1 MADATSQSCAPAAA
15 VGETTASA
23 VGSVAVSSP
32 TIFQYPRPPVN
43 DSGRLLALGSLIGG
57 IFDMVLG
64 GDAIGDAQDAEA
76 TWKGILDNVF
86 KPRGEGL
93 LQRYDTELAKLPD
106 METDLR
112 NQLADYRAKADAM
125 WPELAPL
132 HQILKDEIT
141 EQRGKSNDEFAYAD
155 ALCTNDAMAR
165 LCEFVACGYSPD
177 YTGIA
182 TRARADAE
190 LAAQNTFEQMCRIG
204 NRYNMRR
211 TQHSLTEIRMATMSV
226 AIGATSAAREK
237 ERMFA
242 FETNY
247 KLRFELAKAMEGFR
261 MGRKQLAIEY
271 DKIAIQL
278 AQERWNATAKL
289 YLDLEHRGTE
299 IADSLWKNFFTH
311 AYKALNEG
319 GQMLASAAQS
329 YQFLAASIRASAKQG
344 AGGGV
349 AGALGM
355 LATVLPIF
363 SGDCDGTSVLGV
375 NFFPR
380 PKDCCT

>member
-1 MADATSQSCAPAAA
+1 
-15 VGETTASA
+15 
-23 VGSVAVSSP
+23 
-32 TIFQYPRPPVN
+32 
-43 DSGRLLALGSLIGG
+43 
-57 IFDMVLG
+57 MVLG
-64 GDAIGDAQDAEA
+64 GDGIGDARDAEA
-76 TWKGILDNVF
+76 TWKGILDSVF

-93 LQRYDTELAKLPD
+93 LQRFDTELAKLPD

-211 TQHSLTEIRMATMSV
+211 TQHSLTEIRMTTMSA
-226 AIGATSAAREK
+226 AIGATSPTTCGRTSS
-237 ERMFA
+237 RMP
-242 FETNY
+242 T
-247 KLRFELAKAMEGFR
+247 RR
-261 MGRKQLAIEY
+261 
-271 DKIAIQL
+271 
-278 AQERWNATAKL
+278 
-289 YLDLEHRGTE
+289 
-299 IADSLWKNFFTH
+299 
-311 AYKALNEG
+311 
-319 GQMLASAAQS
+319 
-329 YQFLAASIRASAKQG
+329 
-344 AGGGV
+344 
-349 AGALGM
+349 
-355 LATVLPIF
+355 
-363 SGDCDGTSVLGV
+363 
-375 NFFPR
+375 
-380 PKDCCT
+380 

>member
-1 MADATSQSCAPAAA
+1 MSDATSQACGPAAA
-15 VGETTASA
+15 VGETQATA
-23 VGSVAVSSP
+23 VGAVAVSSP
-32 TIFQYPRPPVN
+32 TIFQYPRQPAR
-43 DSGRLLALGSLIGG
+43 DDGRMLALGSLIGG
-57 IFDMVLG
+57 VFDMVLG
-64 GDAIGDAQDAEA
+64 GDAISDAQDAEA

-93 LQRYDTELAKLPD
+93 LQRFDTELAKLPD

-155 ALCTNDAMAR
+155 TLCTDDAMTR
-165 LCEFVACGYSPD
+165 LCAFVACGYSPD

-190 LAAQNTFEQMCRIG
+190 LAAQNTFDQMCRMG

-211 TQHSLTEIRMATMSV
+211 TQHSLTEIRMATMSAAV
-226 AIGATSAAREK
+226 GATAAAREK

-247 KLRFELAKAMEGFR
+247 KLRFELAKAMENFR

-271 DKIAIQL
+271 DKIAIQI

-299 IADSLWKNFFTH
+299 IADNLWKNFFTH

-329 YQFLAASIRASAKQG
+329 YQFLAASIRATAKQG

-349 AGALGM
+349 AGALGL
-355 LATVLPIF
+355 LATVLPMF
-363 SGDCDGTSVLGV
+363 SGSCDGTSVLGV
-375 NFFPR
+375 NIFPR
-380 PKDCCT
+380 PQECCT